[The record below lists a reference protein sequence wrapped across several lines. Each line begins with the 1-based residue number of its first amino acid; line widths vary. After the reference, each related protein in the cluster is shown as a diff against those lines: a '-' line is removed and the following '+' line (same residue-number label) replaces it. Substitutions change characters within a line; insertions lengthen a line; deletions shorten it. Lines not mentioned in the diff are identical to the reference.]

1 MGLRVSRSNLTWLIG
16 LCLLARAIPAQ
27 AVPAFAMQTGQ
38 PCAACHVGAFGPQLK
53 PYGRDF
59 KMNGYV
65 ASASSKFRLP
75 IAISGWMS
83 LTHTDKAQPSAAAP
97 HFASN
102 NNLALDQVSVYYAGR
117 ITQDVGAFIQVTY
130 DGIAD
135 QAQADNADIRYANGD
150 GELFDQDMVWGID
163 ANNNP
168 TVSDV
173 WNSVPAWGFPYN
185 GSALVPEPAASA
197 VVDGA
202 LGQRVAGL
210 GAYIDWNDLVYLET
224 DLYRGLGYDVL
235 NATGEVP
242 VTGADRVEGVVP
254 YGRVA
259 LEQQVGRSYFELG
272 GYGLH
277 ASIDPGGGFA
287 DDRLDHYTD
296 LAADANYQ
304 FILNP
309 RSVTSDML
317 SAHATYIH
325 ESGQLDASSD
335 LLGIDP
341 NIQRCLHMDADGPV
355 FPGARQYRQHG
366 VGYAEWQPQQRRLY
380 RRIGLRTLGQAGLA
394 VFLGQSAA
402 GGPVRRLFAVQRYQR
417 ARVRQ
422 QRCLFQRVGG
432 GIFLIRTR
440 LFRSPRHSQIQGTK
454 R

>member
-83 LTHTDKAQPSAAAP
+83 LTHTDKAQPGAAAP

-341 NIQRCLHMDADGPV
+341 NHNVEEFRADVSYSVASTWTPTV
-355 FPGARQYRQHG
+355 QYFQAHG
-366 VGYAEWQPQQRRLY
+366 NTDNTAWGTPNGSPNSDGYIAELAYVPWGKPDSPFSWGNLRLAVQYVGY
-380 RRIGLRTLGQAGLA
+380 LRFNGTSVHASDNN
-394 VFLGQSAA
+394 VYFSVWAA
-402 GGPVRRLFAVQRYQR
+402 AYF
-417 ARVRQ
+417 
-422 QRCLFQRVGG
+422 
-432 GIFLIRTR
+432 
-440 LFRSPRHSQIQGTK
+440 
-454 R
+454 